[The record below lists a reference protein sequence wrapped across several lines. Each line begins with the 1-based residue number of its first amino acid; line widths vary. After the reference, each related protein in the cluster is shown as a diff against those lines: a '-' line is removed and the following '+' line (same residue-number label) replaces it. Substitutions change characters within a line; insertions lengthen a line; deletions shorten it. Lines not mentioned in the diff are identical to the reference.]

1 MKARTVLYIAMSQDG
16 FIAGE
21 NDNIDFLNA
30 YQVDEDYVY
39 ESFIITISQSCWK
52 KQQL

>member
-1 MKARTVLYIAMSQDG
+1 MKAKTVLYIAMSQDG

-30 YQVDEDYVY
+30 YQVEDEDYGY
-39 ESFIITISQSCWK
+39 KIFIKTIGQSCW
-52 KQQL
+52 